1 VAAEASGGTQD
12 EDGGTGR
19 QQAIEFPAPPVSEAR
34 TESERRPALGA
45 VVGALGIVY
54 GDIGTSPLYAFDQ
67 SLKVAGSSDAETILG
82 VLSLIF
88 WCLAISVT
96 LKYVVVMM
104 RADNEGEGGIL
115 ALLALAQRRL
125 NQIGSWPR
133 IAVNLAL
140 IGTALF
146 FCDAL
151 ITPAISVLGA
161 VEGLEL
167 LDPAFG
173 RAVIPVTLGVIVALF
188 WIQRSG
194 VEKIG
199 RAFGPIM
206 VVWFVALA
214 VSGLASIISAPVVL
228 KAINPVYAV
237 SVLINH
243 PGIALAL
250 IGAVFLSVTGGEA
263 LYADMGHFGKQPVRV
278 AWFSLVWP
286 ALLLNY
292 LGQGAL
298 RLRGGGAEH
307 AMYALVPQTVLPL
320 MVVLATAASVIASQ
334 AVISGAFSVARQAIQ
349 LDLLPRMRVLQT
361 SAHEQG
367 QIYVPIVNLLLFVFV
382 CAFVLGF
389 GSSDALGGA
398 YGAAVVGT
406 MFITTILGA
415 FVAVTQWGWPLWAV
429 GGLFSGLLCLDG
441 IFVVGNM
448 TKIPDGGWVPLTLAM
463 WLYSVFSIWRSGR
476 VDLRRAL
483 AALAQPLST
492 LSKLLE
498 DAYRV
503 PGTGVFLASHPEYIP
518 SALIRNFQ
526 HNKIVHERILV
537 LNFQIMDTPRQS
549 QTDRARVH
557 ELAPGVFAITAR
569 FGFMETP
576 DVREALRACRSRG
589 LRVYLEDCSFFIGQH
604 VVVARPRP
612 GWQGL
617 KRRVFARLQRRSG
630 QATEFFRMPVRD
642 TVILNT
648 SVEI

>member
-1 VAAEASGGTQD
+1 MSQEH
-12 EDGGTGR
+12 
-19 QQAIEFPAPPVSEAR
+19 SE
-34 TESERRPALGA
+34 SDRRSPLGA

-54 GDIGTSPLYAFDQ
+54 GDIGTSPLYAMDE
-67 SLKVAGSSDAETILG
+67 SLKVSGSTSAASILG

-88 WCLAISVT
+88 WALAISVT

-125 NQIGSWPR
+125 NQIGLWPR
-133 IAVNLAL
+133 IAINLAL

-151 ITPAISVLGA
+151 ITPAISVLSA

-167 LDPAFG
+167 LDPSFS
-173 RAVIPVTLGVIVALF
+173 RAVIPVTLGVLVALF
-188 WIQRSG
+188 WIQRNG
-194 VEKIG
+194 TEKVG

-206 VVWFVALA
+206 VVWFLALA
-214 VSGLASIISAPVVL
+214 ISGAAAIVSVPVVL
-228 KAINPVYAV
+228 KAINPIYAV
-237 SVLINH
+237 NVLFDS
-243 PGIALAL
+243 PGTALAL
-250 IGAVFLSVTGGEA
+250 IGAVFLCVTGGEA
-263 LYADMGHFGKQPVRV
+263 LYADMGHFGKRPVRV

-292 LGQGAL
+292 MGQGAL
-298 RLRGGGAEH
+298 RLHGGGADH
-307 AMYALVPQTVLPL
+307 AMYALFPKTILPL

-367 QIYVPIVNLLLFVFV
+367 QIYVPVVNVLLLVFV
-382 CAFVLGF
+382 CMFVLGF
-389 GSSDALGGA
+389 GSSDALAGA

-415 FVAVTQWGWPLWAV
+415 FVAVTQWGWPPLAV
-429 GGLFSGLLCLDG
+429 GALFSGLFCLDG

-448 TKIPDGGWVPLTLAM
+448 TKIPAGGWVPLTLALC
-463 WLYSVFSIWRSGR
+463 LYGVFSTWRAGR
-476 VDLRRAL
+476 VDLRSAL
-483 AALAQPLST
+483 AALAKPLSA
-492 LSKLLE
+492 LPQLLE

-503 PGTGVFLASHPEYIP
+503 PGTGVFLASHPAYIP

-526 HNKIVHERILV
+526 HNKVAHERILI
-537 LNFQIMDTPRQS
+537 LNFQIVDTPRQS
-549 QTDRARVH
+549 QTDRARVQ
-557 ELAPGVFAITAR
+557 ELGPGVFAITAR

-576 DVREALRACRSRG
+576 DVRAALRACRSRG

-617 KRRVFARLQRRSG
+617 KRRLFARLQRRSG

-642 TVILNT
+642 TIILNT

>member
-1 VAAEASGGTQD
+1 VS
-12 EDGGTGR
+12 
-19 QQAIEFPAPPVSEAR
+19 QARSE
-34 TESERRPALGA
+34 TDRRPALGA

-67 SLKVAGSSDAETILG
+67 SLKVSGASGAESILG

-88 WCLAISVT
+88 WSLAISVT
-96 LKYVVVMM
+96 LKYVIVMM

-125 NQIGSWPR
+125 NQIGLWPR
-133 IAVNLAL
+133 IVINLAL

-151 ITPAISVLGA
+151 ITPAISVLSA

-167 LDPAFG
+167 LDPTFS
-173 RAVIPVTLGVIVALF
+173 RAVIPVTLAVIVVLF

-194 VEKIG
+194 TAKVG

-214 VSGLASIISAPVVL
+214 VSGAASIITAPVVL
-228 KAINPVYAV
+228 KAVNPLYGVK
-237 SVLINH
+237 VLLNS
-243 PGIALAL
+243 PGTALAL
-250 IGAVFLSVTGGEA
+250 IGAVFLCVTGGEA
-263 LYADMGHFGKQPVRV
+263 LYADMGHFGKQPVRI

-292 LGQGAL
+292 MGQGAL
-298 RLRGGGAEH
+298 RLRGGGADH
-307 AMYALVPQTVLPL
+307 AMYALVPQAVLPL

-349 LDLLPRMRVLQT
+349 LDLLPRMRILQT

-367 QIYVPIVNLLLFVFV
+367 QIYVPIVNLMLFVLVCLFV
-382 CAFVLGF
+382 VGF
-389 GSSDALGGA
+389 GSSDALAGA

-406 MFITTILGA
+406 MFITTILGG
-415 FVAVTQWGWPLWAV
+415 FVAATQWGWPPLAV
-429 GGLFSGLLCLDG
+429 GALFSGLLCVDA
-441 IFVVGNM
+441 IYVAGNM
-448 TKIPDGGWVPLTLAM
+448 TKIPAGGWVPLTLATGV
-463 WLYSVFSIWRSGR
+463 YCIFSVWRAGR

-483 AALAQPLST
+483 AALAQPLTT
-492 LSKLLE
+492 LPKLLE

-503 PGTGVFLASHPEYIP
+503 PGTGVFLASHPAYIP
-518 SALIRNFQ
+518 SALIRNFE
-526 HNKIVHERILV
+526 HNKVVHERILI
-537 LNFQIMDTPRQS
+537 LNFQIVDTPRQS
-549 QTDRARVH
+549 QTDRARVQ
-557 ELAPGVFAITAR
+557 ELGPGVFAITAR

-617 KRRVFARLQRRSG
+617 KRRLFARLQRRSG
-630 QATEFFRMPVRD
+630 TATEFFRMPVRD
-642 TVILNT
+642 TIILNT

>member
-1 VAAEASGGTQD
+1 MSQ
-12 EDGGTGR
+12 GR
-19 QQAIEFPAPPVSEAR
+19 AD
-34 TESERRPALGA
+34 SERGPPLSAII
-45 VVGALGIVY
+45 GALGIVY
-54 GDIGTSPLYAFDQ
+54 GDIGTSPLYAFDE
-67 SLKVAGSSDAETILG
+67 SLKVSGAVSVDSILG

-88 WCLAISVT
+88 WSLAISVT

-125 NQIGSWPR
+125 NQIGLWPK
-133 IAVNLAL
+133 IAINLAL

-151 ITPAISVLGA
+151 ITPAISVLSA

-167 LDPAFG
+167 LDPTFS
-173 RAVIPVTLGVIVALF
+173 RAVIPLTLGVIVALF

-194 VEKIG
+194 TAKVG
-199 RAFGPIM
+199 GAFGPIM
-206 VVWFVALA
+206 VVWFLALA
-214 VSGLASIISAPVVL
+214 VSGAAAILTEPLVL
-228 KAINPVYAV
+228 KSINPLYAV
-237 SVLINH
+237 RVLVNS
-243 PGIALAL
+243 PGTALAL
-250 IGAVFLSVTGGEA
+250 IGAVFLCVTGGEA
-263 LYADMGHFGKQPVRV
+263 LYADMGHFGKQPVRI

-292 LGQGAL
+292 MGQGAL
-298 RLRGGGAEH
+298 RLHGGGADH
-307 AMYALVPQTVLPL
+307 AMYALVPQAVLLP
-320 MVVLATAASVIASQ
+320 MVILATMASVIASQ

-349 LDLLPRMRVLQT
+349 LDLLPRMRILQT

-367 QIYVPIVNLLLFVFV
+367 QIYVPVVNGMLLVLV
-382 CAFVLGF
+382 CMFVLAF
-389 GSSDALGGA
+389 GSSDALAGA

-415 FVAVTQWGWPLWAV
+415 FVAVTQWGWPPLAV
-429 GGLFSGLLCLDG
+429 GALFSGLFALDSV
-441 IFVVGNM
+441 FVAGNM
-448 TKIPDGGWVPLTLAM
+448 TKIPAGGWVPLTLATCV
-463 WLYSVFSIWRSGR
+463 YGVFSTWRAGR

-483 AALAQPLST
+483 AALAQPLTS
-492 LSKLLE
+492 LSQMLE

-503 PGTGVFLASHPEYIP
+503 PGTGVFLASHPAYVP
-518 SALIRNFQ
+518 SALIRNYQ
-526 HNKIVHERILV
+526 HNKIVHERILI
-537 LNFQIMDTPRQS
+537 LNFQIVDTPRQS
-549 QTDRARVH
+549 QTDRARVQ
-557 ELAPGVFAITAR
+557 ELIPGVFAITAR

-617 KRRVFARLQRRSG
+617 KRRLFARLQRRSG

-642 TVILNT
+642 TIILNT